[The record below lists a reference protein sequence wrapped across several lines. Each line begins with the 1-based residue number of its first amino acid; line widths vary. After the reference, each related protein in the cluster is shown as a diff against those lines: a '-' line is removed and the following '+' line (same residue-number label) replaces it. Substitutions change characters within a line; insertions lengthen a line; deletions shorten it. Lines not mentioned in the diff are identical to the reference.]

1 MSTGK
6 TVKKP
11 LNPEAARI
19 LEQYRNAGKGIP
31 AGSDGS
37 ATDASG
43 SPIKPVGPPPAQP
56 IRRSGSRGK

>member
-11 LNPEAARI
+11 MSPAAAKI
-19 LEQYRNAGKGIP
+19 LEQYRNAGKGLP
-31 AGSDGS
+31 GS
-37 ATDASG
+37 AEGVSPDGGDASV
-43 SPIKPVGPPPAQP
+43 KPAGPPPAQP

>member
-11 LNPEAARI
+11 MSPAAAKI

-31 AGSDGS
+31 VGAEGVSPDG
-37 ATDASG
+37 ADA
-43 SPIKPVGPPPAQP
+43 PTKPVGSPPSQP

>member
-11 LNPEAARI
+11 MNPDAARI

-31 AGSDGS
+31 VGADGL
-37 ATDASG
+37 ATDANG
-43 SPIKPVGPPPAQP
+43 APVKPTGPPPQQAV
-56 IRRSGSRGK
+56 RRSGSRGK